1 MPCIHVYTEWAYK
14 NRQILKFCQQRK
26 RKTKKKTQ
34 KLKYQSKPWVCNQQ
48 WQQVQNSKSW
58 HQNSKSTLLWCA
70 RTERLRVRRQQKI
83 ACLYFNNIHIT
94 FLWAKRFIWQPVIQA
109 SWWKACYI
117 ANNSVDIGD
126 DTNIHQKI
134 PQQINS
140 SKRRPREEKK
150 KKPTKTPNFA
160 SDNVVLET
168 LWAICICTCRIF
180 FFARSEHWIND
191 KKIFLFFTINGCHHS
206 TLEYFLF
213 LLFVSFCHLL
223 SMVRYTHINSISD

>member
-1 MPCIHVYTEWAYK
+1 MSIRNEHIKTDKFLNFASREKKTE
-14 NRQILKFCQQRK
+14 
-26 RKTKKKTQ
+26 KKTQ

-150 KKPTKTPNFA
+150 KTNKDTKF
-160 SDNVVLET
+160 
-168 LWAICICTCRIF
+168 CQRQRCTRDSMSYLYMYMPYF